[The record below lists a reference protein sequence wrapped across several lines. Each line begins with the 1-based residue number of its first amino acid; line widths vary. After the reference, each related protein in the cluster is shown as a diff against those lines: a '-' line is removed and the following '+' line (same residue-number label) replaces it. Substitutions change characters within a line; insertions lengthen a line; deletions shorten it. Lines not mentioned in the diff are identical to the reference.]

1 MHLLFSTFTAS
12 STIFLIFLSIFI
24 ITWICQTW
32 CQVLVEVCKFLIIF
46 IFIILSTFVC
56 IMYFCCIYRKKIF
69 NISDQ
74 MRKEVKSSLLDCF
87 KMDETTL
94 NGVSYISIIDMGF
107 ISRLATLL
115 PQPFMGL
122 LKAILHGVIMQQ
134 RYSTLLFSIIPVP

>member
-1 MHLLFSTFTAS
+1 MKLDNSF
-12 STIFLIFLSIFI
+12 
-24 ITWICQTW
+24 C
-32 CQVLVEVCKFLIIF
+32 CQVLVEVYKFLIIF
-46 IFIILSTFVC
+46 IFIILSMFVC

-69 NISDQ
+69 NISNQ
-74 MRKEVKSSLLDCF
+74 MRKEVKSSLRDCF